1 MTSRRRTEECF
12 KVIVLGVCR
21 WANLRKCTSFANSD
35 VSYLWAYQNI
45 YHALSLLGARQ
56 LVTNSTMWQ
65 FEIRPDLLQ
74 PRHSMEKHLR
84 RMKSFGCVV
93 SSLTFQTLQPFKT
106 LQNPTCEG
114 LVTVMHSR
122 VLFRHSLVGSM
133 WHGQVASTILSN
145 KSHIVKFS
153 LRKSELIKSDQYLL
167 LVMPRTPYVPPW
179 VLLFYG
185 AAVRLAVLCGSKV
198 WSKREVETEFAN
210 AWVNEPRAEHF
221 RSLGVWHK
229 TLAQNINSTFRF
241 RGGDEHIRFAKCLD
255 DSWSGQ
261 KACAQRRFTEGDHC
275 ALRQMLRTPGHR
287 VANATP
293 TDTWS
298 VWDTRCRSWKSFAW
312 L

>member
-93 SSLTFQTLQPFKT
+93 SSLTFQPLQFFKT

-122 VLFRHSLVGSM
+122 VLFRHSLVTSGRFDVTR
-133 WHGQVASTILSN
+133 QVASTILSN
-145 KSHIVKFS
+145 KSDIVKFS

-167 LVMPRTPYVPPW
+167 LAMPRTPYIPPW
-179 VLLFYG
+179 VLLFVWRCYVAPRFG
-185 AAVRLAVLCGSKV
+185 ASVK
-198 WSKREVETEFAN
+198 WK
-210 AWVNEPRAEHF
+210 P
-221 RSLGVWHK
+221 
-229 TLAQNINSTFRF
+229 NSPMP
-241 RGGDEHIRFAKCLD
+241 E
-255 DSWSGQ
+255 
-261 KACAQRRFTEGDHC
+261 
-275 ALRQMLRTPGHR
+275 
-287 VANATP
+287 
-293 TDTWS
+293 
-298 VWDTRCRSWKSFAW
+298 
-312 L
+312 